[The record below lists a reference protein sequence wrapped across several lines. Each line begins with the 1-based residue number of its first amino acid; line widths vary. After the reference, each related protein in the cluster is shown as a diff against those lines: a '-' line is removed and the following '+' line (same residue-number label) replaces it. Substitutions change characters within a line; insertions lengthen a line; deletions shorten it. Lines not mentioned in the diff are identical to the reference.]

1 MWLVTRPGYFVA
13 GNVNPVDGWLQVTE
27 VSCRGQLTKP
37 GIILAGTK
45 QCWLL
50 WQSTLSD
57 TPHHPQQTT
66 GPLSQTNVHKERHE
80 LTAEVHLLYKEV
92 RTKNPGMVESTAARV
107 VLMAYT
113 QANPGPQSLYHSI
126 RDSREKV
133 SYQQQQDWWGKVML
147 DCIQPLGQVPG
158 AAAYQAVPTT
168 IALSLQAL
176 TQPLRTA
183 GWRCVYQCPSS
194 IHGKMVLG
202 NVH

>member
-1 MWLVTRPGYFVA
+1 MACNQAWLLCGWECKPSGWMAA
-13 GNVNPVDGWLQVTE
+13 GH
-27 VSCRGQLTKP
+27 RGQLQLTVNKAWDHF
-37 GIILAGTK
+37 GRHKAVLAPVAEHTVRHPSPPPTSYRPTRPD
-45 QCWLL
+45 QC
-50 WQSTLSD
+50 
-57 TPHHPQQTT
+57 
-66 GPLSQTNVHKERHE
+66 SQERHE

-92 RTKNPGMVESTAARV
+92 RMKNPGMVESTAARV

-147 DCIQPLGQVPG
+147 DCMQPLGQVPG

-194 IHGKMVLG
+194 THGDGLR
-202 NVH
+202 NAH